1 MNTKPEKA
9 SPKDS
14 SARLLVVGA
23 DHKSSTMTVRDRLFM
38 RESALPAFYDRL
50 SGVGFGEATVIS
62 THDRTDILVLDAG
75 ISDAAEEIR
84 RLLAAHAG
92 ITRSEIAS
100 ETYVLEGRDAVKHVF
115 AVACALDSLV
125 VGDPRVQDHVRWAH
139 AFATRRAA
147 TGPWLTEMMERAFA
161 LAAQID
167 RETELARRPSSIPA
181 AAAYVAR
188 DLHGDLA
195 RCSALLIGTGEMGEL
210 LASALVAA
218 GMEHLIVT
226 HPAPARAEA
235 VAHTLNCHAGDFA
248 DLGKLVAS
256 ADIVLTSMNMRRYV
270 LTRDLV
276 RRAVMERRRKPI
288 FVIDTGVPGDVDPA
302 VAQVEDAFL
311 YTLDDLERVTR
322 LSARGNEKGPN
333 NPMARAWALLGEAVT
348 EFAGHADAPKAGSDA
363 DALENLRRESLRLAG
378 GDADKATRFL
388 VERLLRLK
396 RDR

>member
-1 MNTKPEKA
+1 M
-9 SPKDS
+9 
-14 SARLLVVGA
+14 RLLVIGA
-23 DHKSSTMTVRDRLFM
+23 DHKSSTMMVRDRLFM

-50 SGVGFGEATVIS
+50 RGVGFAEAMVIS
-62 THDRTDILVLDAG
+62 THDRTDVLVLDAG
-75 ISDAAEEIR
+75 IPEVAEEIR

-92 ITRSEIAS
+92 VSRSEIAS

-115 AVACALDSLV
+115 AVTCALDSLV
-125 VGDPRVQDHVRWAH
+125 VGDPRVQEHVRWAH
-139 AFATRRAA
+139 AFAARR
-147 TGPWLTEMMERAFA
+147 GVIGHWLAELMERAFA
-161 LAAQID
+161 LAEQID

-195 RCSALLIGTGEMGEL
+195 RSSALLIGTGEMGEL
-210 LASALVAA
+210 LASAFVGA
-218 GMEHLIVT
+218 GVEHLVVT
-226 HPAPARAEA
+226 HPTSARADA
-235 VAHTLNCHAGDFA
+235 AAQTLNCHSGDFA
-248 DLGKLVAS
+248 DLAKLVAS
-256 ADIVLTSMNMRRYV
+256 ADIVLTSMNTRRYV
-270 LTRDLV
+270 LTRDLM
-276 RRAVMERRRKPI
+276 RRAVLERRRKPI
-288 FVIDTGVPGDVDPA
+288 FVVDTGVPGDVDPT

-322 LSARGNEKGPN
+322 LSARGHEKGI
-333 NPMARAWALLGEAVT
+333 ARAWTLVGDAVN
-348 EFAGHADAPKAGSDA
+348 EFAGRAEEPKSASDA

>member
-1 MNTKPEKA
+1 MPDKG
-9 SPKDS
+9 SP
-14 SARLLVVGA
+14 ARLLVIGA
-23 DHKSSTMTVRDRLFM
+23 DHKSSTMMVRDRLFM
-38 RESALPAFYDRL
+38 RESVLPAFYDRL
-50 SGVGFGEATVIS
+50 RAVGFAEAMVIS
-62 THDRTDILVLDAG
+62 THDRTDVLVLDPG
-75 ISDAAEEIR
+75 IPDAAEEIR

-92 ITRSEIAS
+92 VARGEIAS
-100 ETYVLEGRDAVKHVF
+100 ETYMLDGRDAVKHVF

-125 VGDPRVQDHVRWAH
+125 VGDPRVHDHVRWAH
-139 AFATRRAA
+139 AFATRR
-147 TGPWLTEMMERAFA
+147 GVIGRWLAELMERAFA
-161 LAAQID
+161 LAEQID

-195 RCSALLIGTGEMGEL
+195 RCKALLIGTGEMGEL

-218 GMEHLIVT
+218 GIEHLVVT
-226 HPAPARAEA
+226 HPTPARAEA
-235 VAHTLNCHAGDFA
+235 AAQTLNCHAGDFA
-248 DLGKLVAS
+248 NLAKLVAS
-256 ADIVLTSMNMRRYV
+256 ADIVLASMNTRRYV
-270 LTRDLV
+270 LDRDLV
-276 RRAVMERRRKPI
+276 RRAAMERRHKPI
-288 FVIDTGVPGDVDPA
+288 FVVDTGVPGDVDPA

-322 LSARGNEKGPN
+322 LSARGHEKGV
-333 NPMARAWALLGEAVT
+333 ARAWALVGEAVT
-348 EFAGHADAPKAGSDA
+348 EFAGRADEPKGAAEA